1 MSAVEAH
8 GMSPAEL
15 YDTDSLT
22 ERLLERSWAGRD
34 RRASERELAVDAT
47 AAALFGVVAAA
58 LALGG
63 SMTGL
68 RPAIAVLL
76 VGVYALVVRIEFPV
90 GVGYVVPTQL
100 ILVPMLLLLPPAVVP
115 AAVGAGM
122 VIGNGVDWAFGRVPP
137 RRVLSAVPDAWH
149 AVGPAAVLL
158 VAGSPEIGFAELPLL
173 GLAIAAGFLVDLVSS
188 LVRMRLASVGPE
200 LRLQLRVIGMVWTV
214 DACLA
219 PLGFLAAL
227 AARQNDLAI
236 LFVLPLVFLLW
247 LVARDRSQRIDK
259 AHHRLKLVE
268 QERVR
273 LQSAVR
279 RLGDAFA
286 AKLELEGLQEILL
299 HGSVEA
305 LDAAA
310 GRLEL
315 SGGPLPV
322 RLSVGVEGWLD
333 GLARESGCAD
343 APGTAV
349 QVGRAGVW
357 RLTAP
362 VHIAAAPRDI
372 TGSLWLVR
380 ADRGFEEDEI
390 ALISE
395 LIEKA
400 ELAAAEI
407 IAHQAIREQAMTD
420 ALTGLGN
427 RRRLSDD
434 LTSAFTDAAHRGP
447 SVLLLFDLDGFKSY
461 NDTFGHLAGDELL
474 TRLGSRLRSAA
485 DGAGR
490 AYRLGGDEFCAHLT
504 LNGADPDVLIRNV
517 AAALTETGP
526 DYVIE
531 ASLGVVL
538 LPREADTAQ
547 RALRLADERMYTNKR
562 SRSGDAGG
570 QAGEV
575 LLRTLHAKQ
584 PELDEH
590 SSNVAG
596 LAAKVGRRLGL
607 SGEALDEVARA
618 AQLHDVGKVGIPDAI
633 LNKTSRLTDG
643 DWEFVRS
650 HTILGERI
658 LQGAPALRTVA
669 PLVRSSHE
677 RWDGSGYPDR
687 LRGEQIPLGA
697 RIVSVCDAY
706 EAMTT
711 ERAYR
716 PAVPHET
723 ACHELERCAGG
734 QFDPAVVEAFLAVW
748 SDGGEER
755 ELDAAQ
761 MAAAHVR
768 SLLSTA

>member
-1 MSAVEAH
+1 MSTI
-8 GMSPAEL
+8 EL
-15 YDTDSLT
+15 YETDSVT

-34 RRASERELAVDAT
+34 RRASERELLVDAG
-47 AAALFGVVAAA
+47 AAALFAATAAELALNGHLAGMRPAVAA
-58 LALGG
+58 
-63 SMTGL
+63 
-68 RPAIAVLL
+68 LL
-76 VGVYALVVRIEFPV
+76 VAVYALVGRIEFPV

-100 ILVPMLLLLPPAVVP
+100 ILVPMLLLLPPAAVP

-122 VIGNGVDWAFGRVPP
+122 VLGNGVDWAFGRVPP

-158 VAGSPEIGFAELPLL
+158 VAGSPTIGFDQLPLL
-173 GLAIAAGFLVDLVSS
+173 ALAIAAGGVIDLLSS
-188 LVRMRLASVGPE
+188 LVRMRLAGVGPE
-200 LRLQLRVIGMVWTV
+200 LRLQLRVIGMVWAV

-219 PLGFLAAL
+219 PLGFLAGI
-227 AARQNDLAI
+227 AARQETVAI

-247 LVARDRSQRIDK
+247 LVARDRSQRIEK

-286 AKLELEGLQEILL
+286 AKLELEGLLEILL

-315 SGGPLPV
+315 TGGPSPV

-333 GLARESGCAD
+333 ELAKDPRSDDVLA
-343 APGTAV
+343 APAQIG
-349 QVGRAGVW
+349 QAGVW

-362 VHIAAAPRDI
+362 VRIGASPRDV

-380 ADRGFEEDEI
+380 AGRAFEEDEI
-390 ALISE
+390 ALIGE
-395 LIEKA
+395 LIDKA

-420 ALTGLGN
+420 PLTGLGN
-427 RRRLSDD
+427 RRRLTDD
-434 LTSAFTDAAHRGP
+434 LTGAFADDAPGRP

-474 TRLGSRLRSAA
+474 TRLGARLRHAVE
-485 DGAGR
+485 GAGR
-490 AYRLGGDEFCAHLT
+490 AYRLGGDEFCAHLD
-504 LNGADPDVLIRNV
+504 LDGADPGALIGS
-517 AAALTETGP
+517 AAIALTESGP
-526 DYVIE
+526 DYTIQ

-538 LPREADTAQ
+538 LPREADSAQ
-547 RALRLADERMYTNKR
+547 HALRLADERMYANKR
-562 SRSGDAGG
+562 SRSGGAGG

-575 LLRTLHAKQ
+575 LLRTLSAKQ
-584 PELDEH
+584 PALDEH

-596 LAAKVGRRLGL
+596 LAVKVARRLGL
-607 SGEALDEVARA
+607 SGEALDGVARA
-618 AQLHDVGKVGIPDAI
+618 AQLHDVGKVGIPDAV
-633 LNKTSRLTDG
+633 LNKASRLSDG
-643 DWEFVRS
+643 DWEFIRG

-669 PLVRSSHE
+669 GLVRSSHE

-687 LRGEQIPLGA
+687 LHGEEIPLGA
-697 RIVSVCDAY
+697 RIVGVCDAY

-711 ERAYR
+711 ERSYR
-716 PAVPHET
+716 PAVSHET
-723 ACHELERCAGG
+723 ACRELRRCAGT
-734 QFDPAVVEAFLAVW
+734 QFDPAVVDALLRVLE
-748 SDGGEER
+748 DGGDER
-755 ELDAAQ
+755 ELDTAQ
-761 MAAAHVR
+761 TAAAHVR
-768 SLLSTA
+768 SLLAAA